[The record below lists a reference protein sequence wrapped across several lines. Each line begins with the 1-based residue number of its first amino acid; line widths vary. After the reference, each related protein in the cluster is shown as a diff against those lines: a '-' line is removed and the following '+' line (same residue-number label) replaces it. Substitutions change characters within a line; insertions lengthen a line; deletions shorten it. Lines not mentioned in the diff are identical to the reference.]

1 MLLKDNR
8 PVIKRWETGG
18 FPLATM
24 NVAPSYFHRKIRVEE
39 K

>member
-1 MLLKDNR
+1 MKYVCVTAELSFR
-8 PVIKRWETGG
+8 GVGRG

-24 NVAPSYFHRKIRVEE
+24 NVAPSYFLREIEE